1 MRLGIVKKAP
11 VANFIVAG
19 ASRSGTTSLYHYLG
33 SHPDIFLPDTKEQWY
48 FNCDDI
54 YRKGLSAYR
63 RKFSGWN
70 GEAMIGDIT
79 PTYFEKGWLYKKSR
93 RKGKYYSPS
102 DSAAKRIARTIPD
115 AKIILTLRHPVA
127 RLMSQY
133 VKNFHQRKKVVASDI
148 NKHIKSLIGSDTVAA
163 NYVYANRYSV
173 HLEEIMSQF
182 PSENVKVII
191 FEEWTDDVGTACR
204 DIFRFLGIDDSV
216 TVDDR
221 KQYNSGHSYILKS
234 RNAQRPDASP
244 LTEIADHR
252 NPKFA
257 LNAESKDYLM
267 ETFRHDTAYVE
278 QFLGRS
284 IDAWRSYE
292 EPPSFGLWT

>member
-1 MRLGIVKKAP
+1 MRLGIFEKAP
-11 VANFIVAG
+11 VANFVVAG

-48 FNCDDI
+48 FNCDDV

-63 RKFSGWN
+63 RRFSGWN
-70 GEAMIGDIT
+70 GQAMIGDIT
-79 PTYFEKGWLYKKSR
+79 PSYFVKGWLYEKSR

-115 AKIILTLRHPVA
+115 AKIVLTLRHPVA
-127 RLMSQY
+127 RLVSQY
-133 VKNFHQRKKVVASDI
+133 VKNFHKRNKVVSDDI
-148 NKHIKSLIGSDTVAA
+148 NKHVHSLIESDTVVS

-182 PSENVKVII
+182 PSENVIVIV

-204 DIFRFLGIDDSV
+204 DIFRFMGIDDGV
-216 TVDDR
+216 AMDDR
-221 KQYNSGHSYILKS
+221 RQYNSARSYVEKS
-234 RNAQRPDASP
+234 QTAHPPVDSPSDGSGDNQR
-244 LTEIADHR
+244 
-252 NPKFA
+252 FA
-257 LNAESKDYLM
+257 LNSESKDYLL
-267 ETFRHDTAYVE
+267 ETFRPDTEYVE
-278 QFLGRS
+278 RFLGRP

-292 EPPSFGLWT
+292 TSPGFGLWK